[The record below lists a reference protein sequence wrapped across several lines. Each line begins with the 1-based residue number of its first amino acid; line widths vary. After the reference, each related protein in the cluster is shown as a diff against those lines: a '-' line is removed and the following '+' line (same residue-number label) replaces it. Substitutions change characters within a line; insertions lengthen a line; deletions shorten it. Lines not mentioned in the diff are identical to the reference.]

1 MFRAGQRFSGLGSGL
16 MARQPSPAPDEA
28 VAALKVCP
36 HCGAEYETGA
46 RFCPND
52 GASLR
57 PKSGA
62 DPLVGRVLAE
72 RYHVLKMVA
81 EGGMGRVYLAEH
93 VRMNRQCAI
102 KVMRQALVEDPDSAA
117 RFAREASNAARIIHP
132 NVAAVFDYG
141 EAEGLVFLVMEYVD
155 GEPLGEIIQR
165 ERALDPRR
173 ALDITRQVCEALIAA
188 HELGIIHRDLKPDN
202 ILVTR
207 MKSGREVA
215 KVVDFGIAKAIADA
229 PGRRLTETGL
239 VIGTPEFMAPEQLI
253 GDPADAR
260 SDIYALGCITYLML
274 TGIPVSDAPT
284 REGMLKRRLHEPA
297 PHARVDN
304 PAVPH
309 ELDQVV
315 AKMLTPSPADRWQ
328 SASELKAALD
338 AIPVATLPTG
348 SVSAEVVAGAAGTA
362 AGRPTPR
369 SAATITFGTPDRP
382 SVPARRVRRRWP
394 AVVGG
399 GVVLA
404 AAAIALYARSSRVAP
419 APAPRVA
426 APPADSAKPRPAA
439 SLPRASDSGASRS
452 TVRTPVPAAAAAPAP
467 KKTAPERPASGPAER
482 ASRSGAAIDPAG
494 IRAPIE
500 ALARALESLDITR
513 VQAAWPGLTQAQRNM
528 WEKNVFS
535 LAEAVRA
542 TVQYTGASQRNDR
555 AEVDFT
561 LRVRFR
567 YRSGETGA
575 LRPQRLH
582 AVLSRR
588 GAAWQIDQLTER

>member
-260 SDIYALGCITYLML
+260 SDI
-274 TGIPVSDAPT
+274 
-284 REGMLKRRLHEPA
+284 
-297 PHARVDN
+297 
-304 PAVPH
+304 
-309 ELDQVV
+309 
-315 AKMLTPSPADRWQ
+315 
-328 SASELKAALD
+328 
-338 AIPVATLPTG
+338 
-348 SVSAEVVAGAAGTA
+348 
-362 AGRPTPR
+362 
-369 SAATITFGTPDRP
+369 
-382 SVPARRVRRRWP
+382 
-394 AVVGG
+394 
-399 GVVLA
+399 
-404 AAAIALYARSSRVAP
+404 
-419 APAPRVA
+419 
-426 APPADSAKPRPAA
+426 
-439 SLPRASDSGASRS
+439 
-452 TVRTPVPAAAAAPAP
+452 
-467 KKTAPERPASGPAER
+467 
-482 ASRSGAAIDPAG
+482 
-494 IRAPIE
+494 
-500 ALARALESLDITR
+500 
-513 VQAAWPGLTQAQRNM
+513 
-528 WEKNVFS
+528 
-535 LAEAVRA
+535 
-542 TVQYTGASQRNDR
+542 
-555 AEVDFT
+555 
-561 LRVRFR
+561 
-567 YRSGETGA
+567 
-575 LRPQRLH
+575 
-582 AVLSRR
+582 
-588 GAAWQIDQLTER
+588 